1 MSSNMINYIVCCWF
15 GPRGSKKYSKLIQD
29 DNFYFVNKHLE
40 FLDTYSKG
48 DIGKATF
55 VINARVDE
63 DIDTIK
69 KFFNGI
75 KLSSNIKVDYFLRDN
90 KDSNGLVRGSYGA
103 WNDAIIKDVTA
114 NTDIEK
120 FLMFEDDYILVNE
133 DCVYPYIER
142 CTKESPLVC
151 SYVMKPNQ
159 WCIEH
164 LSHATPVCVDKMIA
178 KEIYDEHKEVLYF
191 EQPNPSLSDY
201 LNLCN
206 VQQFCQKYFTDKGYK
221 LVDVLDEYSTG
232 YLYCNQPGFAE
243 ELLVVF
249 GDPQNETLVIPIG
262 YMDYEY
268 EDPYELMPSIHTR

>member
-1 MSSNMINYIVCCWF
+1 MINYVVCCWF
-15 GPRGSKKYSKLIQD
+15 GPRGSKKYSALIEGD
-29 DNFYFVNKHLE
+29 KFYFINQHLE
-40 FLDTYSKG
+40 FLNTYSKG
-48 DIGKATF
+48 DIEKATF
-55 VINARVDE
+55 VVNSRPDE
-63 DIDTIK
+63 DTETVE
-69 KFFNGI
+69 KFFAEV
-75 KLSSNIKVDYFLRDN
+75 KLDSGIKVDYLFRDN

-103 WNDAIIKDVTA
+103 WNDVMVKDITA
-114 NTDIEK
+114 DTNIEK

-178 KEIYDEHKEVLYF
+178 KKIYDEYKEVLYF

-201 LNLCN
+201 SNICN
-206 VQQFCQKYFTDKGYK
+206 VQVYCQKHFTNKGYK

-232 YLYCNQPGFAE
+232 YLYCNQPGFSE

-249 GDPQNETLVIPIG
+249 GDSQNATLVIPIG

-268 EDPYELMPSIHTR
+268 EDPYALMPNIHTR